1 MLSRCCRIIHL
12 AFGPHLG
19 FLMPRVWALP
29 TMQVSRAMDVD
40 LGMEQ
45 CQYALIRLLEQTMHQ
60 NLNIG
65 LEANLICIVACYSCL
80 SRNLPLLQSP

>member
-1 MLSRCCRIIHL
+1 
-12 AFGPHLG
+12 
-19 FLMPRVWALP
+19 MPRVWALP

-45 CQYALIRLLEQTMHQ
+45 CQYALIRLLEQITRQ

-65 LEANLICIVACYSCL
+65 QKQT
-80 SRNLPLLQSP
+80 LPAL

>member
-1 MLSRCCRIIHL
+1 MLSQCCWTIHL

-19 FLMPRVWALP
+19 LLMPRVWALP

-45 CQYALIRLLEQTMHQ
+45 CQYALIRLLEQITRQ

-65 LEANLICIVACYSCL
+65 QKQT
-80 SRNLPLLQSP
+80 LPAL